1 MSFLEAFWQGEITP
15 GEGRYRPNYG
25 YAKPMQIMEQ
35 AEAELKVALSQEE
48 WNLFQ
53 QYTEALQTV
62 SSLSDCENFIEGFR
76 MGARMM
82 MDVLVEPK

>member
-1 MSFLEAFWQGEITP
+1 MSFLEAFWKGELTP
-15 GEGRYRPNYG
+15 GEGRYHPNNG

-35 AEAELKVALSQEE
+35 TEAELKAALSPEQWQLFRQFVDAQQE
-48 WNLFQ
+48 
-53 QYTEALQTV
+53 V

-82 MDVLVEPK
+82 MDVLME